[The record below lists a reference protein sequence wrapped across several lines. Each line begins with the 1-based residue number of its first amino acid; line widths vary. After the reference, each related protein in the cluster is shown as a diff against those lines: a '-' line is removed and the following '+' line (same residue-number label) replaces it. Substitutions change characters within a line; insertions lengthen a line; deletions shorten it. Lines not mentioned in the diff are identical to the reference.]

1 MKKIM
6 FTLLAACAIC
16 ATTQASAVDWAFT
29 TKNTSTAADGGT
41 IYLILGDAGTYASV
55 ADVIAASVDSAAVS
69 VSGTKLMTGPQTWD
83 GGTKAVGA
91 TDSFSYVL
99 VDSGETGY
107 YVAATG
113 LTGTYYDPSDT
124 LTPPPAG
131 MAKTVST
138 AITSSSMTAFSGGG
152 GGGGVPEPTSGLL
165 LLMGAAML
173 GLRRKRA

>member
-16 ATTQASAVDWAFT
+16 VTAKGSAVDWSFT
-29 TKNTSTAADGGT
+29 TKSTSTAADGGT
-41 IYLILGDAGTYASV
+41 VYLILGAAGTYASID
-55 ADVIAASVDSAAVS
+55 DVKAAAVDSAAAS
-69 VSGTKLMTGPQTWD
+69 LSGTKIQTGVQVWD

-113 LTGTYYDPSDT
+113 LTGTYYDPADA
-124 LTPPPAG
+124 LTPKPAT

-138 AITSSSMTAFSGGG
+138 AITSSSMTAFSGGSG
-152 GGGGVPEPTSGLL
+152 GGGTPEPTSGILL
-165 LLMGAAML
+165 LVGAGIL